1 MGYDISWSLHRPL
14 RLDERERRALIAH
27 VCEQRE
33 MIVGYDLALPG
44 DDVTETGDLIAWGSL
59 RPSHGDPA
67 RADHGGHLPD
77 VVERVLDALAVLRA
91 LVPDV
96 ELAVSDDFTT
106 YAWRDDG
113 WEPDGDGRAAAAP
126 TSETGW
132 VHARGHAPAPTSA
145 SASASASGP
154 AVPAARSDLAARID
168 ALVDVYLG
176 RKLTPATRA
185 AAALPRAIMKL
196 RDRELRE
203 AVGAALAALPNQDV
217 GDRLVARLRE
227 LYGTAYLDSLCGAV
241 WPSYVADADQAAQVT
256 ARWDEAIDDGWES
269 AVYLP
274 GVFAGAL
281 GSAAL
286 FARALETV
294 AAPDAG
300 RARRRMEATFELLRR
315 ADDDRRGEV
324 VCALLA
330 RIHAD
335 RGRAIDAVPWRALAY
350 EGLRRFAG
358 PLAAPTATL
367 ELADPVTARAA
378 APLLEVVARDRARG
392 AAVIAR
398 AVELPGLATHA
409 VAALVR
415 ERRDDVATWLDYLAH
430 PFWMIRAAAAEH
442 APFSSVG
449 PQAMGAVW
457 RSIEAWEHPVPDA
470 AVAAARTRANL
481 RRDTPWTEYAR
492 APGGELALPPL
503 PPLRDGL
510 AASCADQRAWTIA
523 AVDDRGRAEDAAAL
537 VAADELDLALA
548 RRGFPR
554 TAPRWSR
561 WCRRLPALPTDP
573 AGRRAWARAHQDD
586 LAPILRQV
594 LCDGGAAVA
603 ATFGPPHLD
612 LSPDARAAL
621 ESDARPPIERGA
633 ALLWP
638 P

>member
-1 MGYDISWSLHRPL
+1 MGYDISWSLHRPR

-132 VHARGHAPAPTSA
+132 VHASGHAPAPTSA

-241 WPSYVADADQAAQVT
+241 WPSYVADADHAAPGHGPVGRGDRRRLGVGGVL
-256 ARWDEAIDDGWES
+256 ARYLRRGARERS
-269 AVYLP
+269 AVR
-274 GVFAGAL
+274 
-281 GSAAL
+281 S
-286 FARALETV
+286 
-294 AAPDAG
+294 
-300 RARRRMEATFELLRR
+300 RARDGRGPRRRPR
-315 ADDDRRGEV
+315 APSHGGN
-324 VCALLA
+324 L
-330 RIHAD
+330 
-335 RGRAIDAVPWRALAY
+335 
-350 EGLRRFAG
+350 
-358 PLAAPTATL
+358 
-367 ELADPVTARAA
+367 RAA
-378 APLLEVVARDRARG
+378 AQS
-392 AAVIAR
+392 
-398 AVELPGLATHA
+398 
-409 VAALVR
+409 
-415 ERRDDVATWLDYLAH
+415 RRR
-430 PFWMIRAAAAEH
+430 P
-442 APFSSVG
+442 
-449 PQAMGAVW
+449 
-457 RSIEAWEHPVPDA
+457 
-470 AVAAARTRANL
+470 TR
-481 RRDTPWTEYAR
+481 
-492 APGGELALPPL
+492 
-503 PPLRDGL
+503 
-510 AASCADQRAWTIA
+510 
-523 AVDDRGRAEDAAAL
+523 
-537 VAADELDLALA
+537 
-548 RRGFPR
+548 
-554 TAPRWSR
+554 
-561 WCRRLPALPTDP
+561 
-573 AGRRAWARAHQDD
+573 
-586 LAPILRQV
+586 
-594 LCDGGAAVA
+594 
-603 ATFGPPHLD
+603 
-612 LSPDARAAL
+612 
-621 ESDARPPIERGA
+621 
-633 ALLWP
+633 
-638 P
+638 